1 LFLTILSLC
10 FSQPHVFLVILLLT
24 NNRYKLKDEYLYIK
38 KQKIMIKQLKFNLR
52 KNQNLRIAY
61 RELYHVWRKISVVL
75 LVYYLKQT
83 KFKTITRNDLVITK
97 KKYDLQEFGSE
108 EIVSFGDF
116 YNLKPIPDRIAHQIY
131 PMQVKIVKPF
141 VCEIEQADIIGNYPV
156 AFDRECNLILETTLP
171 RFNSIEAHIAKNVSI
186 KTIIASQFI
195 KKNQQPAI
203 ETACILTNPWSNNFW
218 HWTVDT
224 LTQLE
229 GIEYYQQQTG
239 IKPKLI
245 VESNL
250 RAWQRDSLKL
260 LGYDQTDLIIWQ
272 DFRRTVN
279 KLIVPSFRRSYE
291 DIHGEI
297 SVTACQWLKRKILS
311 NISKLESEHI
321 SFSPQIFIS
330 RRKALG
336 RRITN
341 ENEVIET
348 LKSLGFAT
356 YILEEMSYIEQ
367 VKLFAQAKVI
377 IAPHGAGL
385 TNLIFA
391 SNPIIVE
398 LFGSYVGRE
407 FANLARG
414 MGFKYGCL
422 ACSSPRSEVRQ
433 KDGDM
438 VVNLAELLEL
448 LTMMQ

>member
-1 LFLTILSLC
+1 
-10 FSQPHVFLVILLLT
+10 
-24 NNRYKLKDEYLYIK
+24 
-38 KQKIMIKQLKFNLR
+38 MIQQLKFNLK

-61 RELYHVWRKISVVL
+61 REFYHTWRKISVGL
-75 LVYYLKQT
+75 FAFYLKQT
-83 KFKTITRNDLVITK
+83 KFKTVTRNDLIIERG
-97 KKYDLQEFGSE
+97 KYNLQEFASE
-108 EIVSFGDF
+108 EIVNFGDF
-116 YNLKPIPDRIAHQIY
+116 STQKPTVERIAKKIY
-131 PMQVKIVKPF
+131 PMKVKIVKPF
-141 VCEIEQADIIGNYPV
+141 VCELEQAKIIGNYPV
-156 AFDRECNLILETTLP
+156 AFDRDRNLILETTLP
-171 RFNSIEAHIAKNVSI
+171 RFNSIEAHVAQNVSI
-186 KTIIASQFI
+186 KTIIASQI
-195 KKNQQPAI
+195 SKKDRQSAI
-203 ETACILTNPWSNNFW
+203 DVACILTNPWSNNFW

-229 GIEYYQQQTG
+229 GIEYYQQQIG

-250 RAWQRDSLKL
+250 RSWQGDSLKL
-260 LGYDQTDLIIWQ
+260 LGYEDDDLIMWQ

-291 DIHGEI
+291 EIHGEI
-297 SVTACQWLKRKILS
+297 SVSACQWLRQKMLGS
-311 NISKLESEHI
+311 ISRLKGSCS
-321 SFSPQIFIS
+321 SFSPKIFIS

-336 RRITN
+336 RRIIN
-341 ENEVIET
+341 ENEVIKALEP
-348 LKSLGFAT
+348 LGFTT

-391 SNPIIVE
+391 DNPIIVE
-398 LFGSYVGRE
+398 LFGAYVGRE

-422 ACSSPRSEVRQ
+422 GCPPPRGEVRQ

-438 VVNLAELLEL
+438 VVNVTELLDL
-448 LTMMQ
+448 LATMQ

>member
-1 LFLTILSLC
+1 
-10 FSQPHVFLVILLLT
+10 
-24 NNRYKLKDEYLYIK
+24 
-38 KQKIMIKQLKFNLR
+38 MIKQLKFNFK
-52 KNQNLRIAY
+52 KNQSLRIAY
-61 RELYHVWRKISVVL
+61 REFYHVWRNISVVL

-83 KFKTITRNDLVITK
+83 KFKTITKSDLIITK
-97 KKYDLQEFGSE
+97 KKYNLQEFDSK
-108 EIVSFGDF
+108 EIVSLGNF
-116 YNLKPIPDRIAHQIY
+116 YTLKPIPDRIAHKIY

-156 AFDRECNLILETTLP
+156 AFDRERNLILETTLP
-171 RFNSIEAHIAKNVSI
+171 RFTSIEAHIAKNVSI
-186 KTIIASQFI
+186 KTIITSQFS

-203 ETACILTNPWSNNFW
+203 EIACILTNPWNNNFW

-229 GIEYYQQQTG
+229 GLEYYQQQTG

-245 VESNL
+245 VENNL
-250 RAWQRDSLKL
+250 RAWQRDSLEL

-311 NISKLESEHI
+311 NISRLESDRAARVSGNAEFSLACSTPASRHHI
-321 SFSPQIFIS
+321 SFSPKIFIS

-341 ENEVIET
+341 ENEVMEALNT
-348 LKSLGFAT
+348 LGFAT

-367 VKLFAQAKVI
+367 VKLFAQAQVI
-377 IAPHGAGL
+377 ISPHGAGL

-391 SNPIIVE
+391 AQPTILE

-422 ACSSPRSEVRQ
+422 ACPPPRSEVRQ

-438 VVNLAELLEL
+438 VINTNDLLEL
-448 LTMMQ
+448 LAMMQ